1 MRAALCVIIFS
12 ALPLGAHCAADVRLV
27 DEAGGLA
34 NVGLLQVATEAG
46 FGTVCGAN
54 AAAAD
59 AAWPSPFHSSM
70 ALAGLRWLSSFM
82 DVAQTMQR

>member
-1 MRAALCVIIFS
+1 MSAALCVTIFA
-12 ALPLGAHCAADVRLV
+12 ALSLGAHCSTDVRLV

-59 AAWPSPFHSSM
+59 ATWPALHFTVPWPSQDCAVCLH
-70 ALAGLRWLSSFM
+70 AW
-82 DVAQTMQR
+82 T